1 MLEEFLA
8 TNLFHALLV
17 FSRLSVVFYL
27 MPGVSAGYVPARVRL
42 ILAVLVTLIIVPL
55 VSDTLPPQP
64 TSPAELVGLIVI
76 EVLIGG
82 FMAGLIQ
89 IVMSALMIAGEVIS
103 NATGL
108 TNAFVDDLVSEEQT
122 AIVIGLLNIVA
133 VVLIFTAGL
142 HQLMFA
148 AVVDSYSLMRPGESI
163 MTGDMLSVVSTMVS
177 QAFYMG
183 LKLASPFLVFE
194 LLFQFANGVL
204 SRLSPQLN
212 VFFVALPAQNL
223 IGFAILMISI
233 PTLMMFF
240 LGFFENSLE
249 NFLSPG
255 SMSGGVP
262 SVGR

>member
-1 MLEEFLA
+1 MLEQLLA
-8 TNLFHALLV
+8 TNLFHFLLV
-17 FSRLSVVFYL
+17 FARLSIVFYL
-27 MPGVSAGYVPARVRL
+27 MPGVSAGYVPARFRL
-42 ILAVLVTLIIVPL
+42 ILAVLITLIVLPVIK
-55 VSDTLPPQP
+55 SSLPPQP
-64 TSPAELVGLIVI
+64 ASAADLVSLIVI
-76 EVLIGG
+76 ETLIGG

-89 IVMSALMIAGEVIS
+89 IVMGTLMLAGEVIS

-133 VVLIFTAGL
+133 VVLIFSSGM

-148 AVVDSYSLMRPGESI
+148 AMVDSYSLLRPGESL
-163 MTGDMLSVVSTMVS
+163 MTGDILNIVSNMFN

-183 LKLASPFLVFE
+183 LKLASPFLMFE

-223 IGFAILMISI
+223 IGFAILMISL
-233 PTLMMFF
+233 PTLLMYF

-255 SMSGGVP
+255 AAIN
-262 SVGR
+262 GRG